1 MSDPSNTGNDNTDKP
16 DAHGQYKGLT
26 KNQIAFV
33 EKQISDAE
41 KKKAKDE
48 AIKALSNMD
57 SKEAIEALQKENE
70 ELKANQKASLLKQF
84 TDEEQEEFKDRSIKE
99 LQLLLDYKGKHLKK
113 GILRSQPTDA
123 SDKRTS
129 TQMTP
134 GSIGSWDPIKR
145 EWK

>member
-1 MSDPSNTGNDNTDKP
+1 MKNTGELIAP
-16 DAHGQYKGLT
+16 ALEPYKFF
-26 KNQIAFV
+26 NQEFCSFNQLVKIGENV
-33 EKQISDAE
+33 AE
-41 KKKAKDE
+41 KNRE
-48 AIKALSNMD
+48 LFTENLSLR
-57 SKEAIEALQKENE
+57 SEIERLKKENE
-70 ELKANQKASLLKQF
+70 LLKANQKAALLKQF
-84 TDEEQEEFKDRSIKE
+84 NEDEQEEFKDRSIKE

-129 TQMTP
+129 TRMTP